1 MITVVFLQ
9 KTWTDLLIVFARLL
23 LHSVKV
29 YKKSKMEYLKKE
41 NKVLKGA
48 LRKTEYSYVDDK

>member
-41 NKVLKGA
+41 NKVLA
-48 LRKTEYSYVDDK
+48 LVRVS